1 MNPYHRAPIM
11 PVVSLPQTIDPFKW
25 ADRATQVV
33 ADVPL
38 VQFTRLAADLV
49 NTNGS
54 VQVNCR
60 FERDAQKMAFL
71 RGDVATTV
79 TLICQRCLETMEL
92 PLQVTIDLALVYDE
106 DHAKKLSEDT
116 DYLVVVEQEVVLAE
130 IIEDELLLNIPFTP
144 MHEACD
150 ALPYQAEIEGDVP
163 APVKENPFQ
172 VLTTLKK

>member
-71 RGDVATTV
+71 RGDVAT
-79 TLICQRCLETMEL
+79 I
-92 PLQVTIDLALVYDE
+92 
-106 DHAKKLSEDT
+106 K
-116 DYLVVVEQEVVLAE
+116 
-130 IIEDELLLNIPFTP
+130 
-144 MHEACD
+144 
-150 ALPYQAEIEGDVP
+150 
-163 APVKENPFQ
+163 
-172 VLTTLKK
+172 

>member
-38 VQFTRLAADLV
+38 AQFTRLAADLV
-49 NTNGS
+49 HTNGS
-54 VQVNCR
+54 VQVDCR
-60 FERDAQKMAFL
+60 FERNAQKMAFL
-71 RGDVATTV
+71 RGTVATTV
-79 TLICQRCLETMEL
+79 TLICQRCLEAMEL
-92 PLQVTIDLALVYDE
+92 PLQITIDLALVYDE

-116 DYLVVVEQEVVLAE
+116 DYLVVAEQGVVLAE
-130 IIEDELLLNIPFTP
+130 IIEDELLLNVPFTP

-150 ALPYQAEIEGDVP
+150 ALPYQAEVEVEEA

-172 VLTTLKK
+172 VLAALKK